1 MPWAWIAA
9 AADSPVPAAE
19 AAQSSSTVVAPAAVM
34 PTKVLNPKHHV
45 YPSASGGLHC
55 VWVRLQYSDGS
66 KMSGVESSLPPRDT
80 PAGLAVLRAYV
91 KTKTGQRVA
100 ILAKY
105 MPF

>member
-1 MPWAWIAA
+1 M
-9 AADSPVPAAE
+9 
-19 AAQSSSTVVAPAAVM
+19 VAPAAVM
-34 PTKVLNPKHHV
+34 PTKVLKHHV

-66 KMSGVESSLPPRDT
+66 KTSGVESSLPVRDT
-80 PAGLAVLRAYV
+80 PAGLAVLRVYV

-100 ILAKY
+100 KY

>member
-1 MPWAWIAA
+1 M
-9 AADSPVPAAE
+9 DSSSSRLAG
-19 AAQSSSTVVAPAAVM
+19 AAQSSSTVVAPTAVM
-34 PTKVLNPKHHV
+34 PTKVLKHHV